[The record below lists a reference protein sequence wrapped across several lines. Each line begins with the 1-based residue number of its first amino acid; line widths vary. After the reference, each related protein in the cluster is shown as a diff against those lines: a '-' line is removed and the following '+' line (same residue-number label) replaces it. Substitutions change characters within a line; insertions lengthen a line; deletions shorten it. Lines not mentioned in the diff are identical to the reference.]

1 VQSGAR
7 INISDASCP
16 ERIVTVSGTTQ
27 QIVDAFSMISH
38 RFEEVTSLLS
48 VYLSF
53 CVFCLINAGLKV
65 YNLQRNC
72 RLSIISKV
80 Q

>member
-38 RFEEVTSLLS
+38 RFEEVTSLQG
-48 VYLSF
+48 
-53 CVFCLINAGLKV
+53 APK
-65 YNLQRNC
+65 
-72 RLSIISKV
+72 K
-80 Q
+80 